1 MKNIAIKSLYVAGW
15 FTLLSVVMFWAS
27 SSDRVHLIF
36 AWMSSETMVMVGF
49 ACIPLAII
57 SALPAMWYGL
67 LITVSYS
74 IKFVR
79 NNSK

>member
-15 FTLLSVVMFWAS
+15 FTLLSVVMFWES

-36 AWMSSETMVMVGF
+36 AWMSSETMVMVSF

>member
-15 FTLLSVVMFWAS
+15 FTLLSVVMFWES

-49 ACIPLAII
+49 AMHPFSHYL
-57 SALPAMWYGL
+57 SATCYVVWTPYHGV
-67 LITVSYS
+67 IQH
-74 IKFVR
+74 
-79 NNSK
+79 